1 MTRAFGSLIL
11 LALMVGSA
19 VQSQEIPRLD
29 AKEGELKK
37 FINVDSKDVL
47 TKLEVLQHSIF
58 LAEQKLTNLTF
69 MIQYGSSLSFE
80 KVLYRNYDNE
90 FIPGY
95 VFGPKVLEKGK
106 RYPALVVVHGGYHLS
121 FSDDYFGFI
130 KLAVDNGY
138 IVIFPEY
145 RGSKGYGAEHYNAI
159 DYGGKEVDDV
169 LAAADYFAEF
179 RPYVDKDKIAIVGWS
194 HGGMITLLAIEQ
206 APKRFQCAVDVVG
219 LADFVAYMS
228 YKPDYRRQDVARQP
242 RFGGLPFEKLGAY
255 MDVSPIN
262 HVERIEIPLFV
273 VATTG
278 DEIAPVQ
285 LHALRLIDVLK
296 AKGKK
301 FEYKIYD
308 NAPGGHS
315 FTDGDTKEAR
325 DAYKRIFEFLARN
338 LR

>member
-1 MTRAFGSLIL
+1 MARTFLSLAL
-11 LALMVGSA
+11 LAVMLGSPVKA
-19 VQSQEIPRLD
+19 QEVPRLD
-29 AKEGELKK
+29 AKEGELKR
-37 FINVDSKDVL
+37 FIDVDSKDVL
-47 TKLEVLQHSIF
+47 TKLEVLQHSLF
-58 LAEQKLTNLTF
+58 LAEQKLTNLMF
-69 MIQYGSSLSFE
+69 MIQYCSSLSFE
-80 KVLYRNYDNE
+80 KVLYRNYDND

-95 VFGPKVLEKGK
+95 VIGPKVLEKGRK
-106 RYPALVVVHGGYHLS
+106 YPALVAVHGGYHLS
-121 FSDDYFGFI
+121 FSDDFFVFM

-169 LAAADYFAEF
+169 LAAVDYLAEF
-179 RPYVDKDKIAIVGWS
+179 RPYVDKDKLAIVGWS
-194 HGGMITLLAIEQ
+194 HGGMITLLAIER
-206 APKRFQCAVDVVG
+206 APKRFQCAVDIVG
-219 LADFVAYMS
+219 LADFVTYMS

-242 RFGGLPFEKLGAY
+242 RFKGLPFEKLGAY

-262 HVERIEIPLFV
+262 HVEKIEIPLFV

-278 DEIAPVQ
+278 DKIVPIQ

-325 DAYKRIFEFLARN
+325 DAHKRIFEFIGRN